1 VTKRQRIFLLLA
13 EQIDDT
19 LKVDDLVQEI
29 IDTFHSD
36 KYPERDKFE

>member
-19 LKVDDLVQEI
+19 MKVDELVQEI
-29 IDTFHSD
+29 IEIVHSD